1 MGPYAMI
8 LVFWMLSF
16 KPAISLSCFTFI
28 KRFFSS
34 FSLSA
39 IRMVLSAYL
48 RLLMFPPAI
57 LIKLGLHPPWHFA
70 WSTMH
75 LSFPGSS
82 DSKASACSAGDLG
95 AIPGLGRSLEKEMA
109 THSSTLAW
117 KIPWAEEPGSKNTE
131 VVCHS
136 LLQWTTF
143 CQNSPPGPVCLGWPY
158 TAWSFFHW
166 ARQGCGP
173 CDQFD

>member
-1 MGPYAMI
+1 
-8 LVFWMLSF
+8 
-16 KPAISLSCFTFI
+16 
-28 KRFFSS
+28 
-34 FSLSA
+34 
-39 IRMVLSAYL
+39 MVLSAYL

-57 LIKLGLHPPWHFA
+57 LIKLGLHPAWHFA
-70 WSTMH
+70 WSTLH

-131 VVCHS
+131 VACHS

-143 CQNSPPGPVCLGWPY
+143 CRSSPPWLVHLGWSY
-158 TAWSFFHW
+158 TGMAHSFIDRAGIHVISLVSFLWLWCSFCLPSHI
-166 ARQGCGP
+166 
-173 CDQFD
+173 